1 MTEDKSVSGPCNFKA
16 NCKTC
21 RYASQQDRP
30 SVCTDLDCEYYTPC
44 KKCGANT
51 SLQSNGHC
59 RECGRGKTSN
69 DESTIVRTKDGFAVA
84 SKSDVPIPGAAKML
98 SKAGTKPELDPIV
111 ESVIS
116 EIRADGKMAGDAG
129 YDENHD
135 DGGFTMPGTPPS
147 GLNAEESKYYLKQW
161 ESYIEYYPDPTLSS
175 TLHTIIVIELE
186 LLWITSRA
194 ANSRG
199 EYEMELMTRRSRLT
213 SDIKAL
219 RNSLPEEEASQISEK
234 EASLSY
240 AYEQYAEERAKNS
253 FGGVDRVFTK
263 DAVALN
269 AALPF
274 KTDLPYILRKLGY
287 TSKDVTEV
295 TDRVI
300 DIKNLTP
307 IEVAEAFGFP
317 VRQDLAIEGAFS
329 GADFD
334 EDASPV

>member
-1 MTEDKSVSGPCNFKA
+1 MTEDQTRGPCSYKA

-30 SVCTDLDCEYYTPC
+30 SVCIDLDCEYYTPC

-51 SLQSNGHC
+51 TLQSNGHC
-59 RECGRGKTSN
+59 RECGRGKVSN
-69 DESTIVRTKDGFAVA
+69 EESTIVRTKDGFAVA
-84 SKSDVPIPGAAKML
+84 SKSDVPIPGSSKRL
-98 SKAGTKPELDPIV
+98 SKAGATGGLDPVI
-111 ESVIS
+111 ESVVS
-116 EIRADGKMAGDAG
+116 EIRADGTMVGDAAS
-129 YDENHD
+129 DESHD

-147 GLNAEESKYYLKQW
+147 GLNTEERKYYSKQW
-161 ESYIEYYPDPTLSS
+161 ESYSEYYPDPTLGS

-213 SDIKAL
+213 TDIKAL
-219 RNSLPEEEASQISEK
+219 RSSLPEEEASLISDK
-234 EASLSY
+234 EAALSY
-240 AYEQYAEERAKNS
+240 AYEQYVDERAKNS
-253 FGGVDRVFTK
+253 FGGADRVFTK

-274 KTDLPYILRKLGY
+274 KTDLPYILKKLGY
-287 TSKDVTEV
+287 VGEDAVSLA
-295 TDRVI
+295 DRVV

-307 IEVAEAFGFP
+307 IEVAEVFGFP
-317 VRQDLAIEGAFS
+317 VRQDLAIEGAFG
-329 GADFD
+329 GADFEAD
-334 EDASPV
+334 DSPI